1 MKKLLL
7 QNNSIYKYFN
17 VIILLLIALLG
28 MTCGIKK
35 SIAQEDVTQDI
46 NPKLLFLNYTI
57 SKDENSKKSIQ
68 FINKIVTDGI
78 AKSNSNKYI
87 KTSRIGDLKCFQLD
101 KDSIEI
107 NHVIIRNPLS
117 KTIESV
123 NDSLIFENT
132 NIILNKAPIS
142 LRLQLHNKTKLIV
155 VSEIIDALENSTP
168 LISTKLD

>member
-17 VIILLLIALLG
+17 AIILLLIVLLV
-28 MTCGIKK
+28 MSCGTKK
-35 SIAQEDVTQDI
+35 SITQKDVTQEI

-57 SKDENSKKSIQ
+57 SKDKNGKKSIQ
-68 FINKIVTDGI
+68 FINKIVTEGK
-78 AKSNSNKYI
+78 AKPNSNKHI
-87 KTSRIGDLKCFQLD
+87 KTGRIGDLKCFQLD
-101 KDSIEI
+101 KDSTEI
-107 NHVIIRNPLS
+107 NHVIIKNPLS

-123 NDSLIFENT
+123 NDSLIFENK
-132 NIILNKAPIS
+132 NVILNKAPIS
-142 LRLQLHNKTKLIV
+142 LRLQLHNKTKLII